1 MAHILVVDDDPDG
14 RQLIGIYLRRL
25 GHTVDDAR
33 DGEIAIRK
41 LLDDRPDA
49 LVLDVRMPRID
60 GIGLLEIMRS
70 SSRWQTLP
78 VVLLTAL
85 ATPQQLARAGDM
97 GVKHVFHK
105 TKFQLADLGAAMEKL
120 VGRPHKVAPWGPFL
134 PVRRTVQTA

>member
-1 MAHILVVDDDPDG
+1 MAHILVVDDDTDG
-14 RQLIGIYLRRL
+14 RQMIGVYLRRL

-70 SSRWQTLP
+70 SARWQGLP

-105 TKFQLADLGAAMEKL
+105 ARFKLSDLGAAMETL
-120 VGRPHKVAPWGPFL
+120 VGPPQKVAPWGPFL
-134 PVRRTVQTA
+134 PVRRSVQTV